1 MMWEFF
7 LYKSIGILIFT
18 NEIINAKKYIHII
31 NEKIKKK
38 NDKNK
43 ACKFFIR

>member
-31 NEKIKKK
+31 NEKLKKK
-38 NDKNK
+38 MIK
-43 ACKFFIR
+43 IRLVNSL